1 LFTFVHLCSPASLSS
16 LSSRSSLS
24 SLSSRSSLSSLS
36 SLLQQEII
44 TNVGYD
50 MPLIAKAVGGKGN
63 GTVLKRRK
71 SGASGSNK
79 GQATYLNKGDDIGV
93 DNHIVCNVRS
103 MMGKL
108 SKNIVVQLEAPIH
121 VENKLTVPIYLRLT
135 SNGAQ
140 YNDHHPSDETY
151 GLPIIEG
158 KALGCSTVVQRE
170 TNKSCVDHLF
180 FQTVYIFFFV
190 LISSNNNFICFNNTW
205 NTVFCVA
212 MCQCECSFFFLPT
225 MQCNPTRLPVVLP
238 IPTNL

>member
-1 LFTFVHLCSPASLSS
+1 LFSFFSFFLFL
-16 LSSRSSLS
+16 
-24 SLSSRSSLSSLS
+24 SLS

-158 KALGCSTVVQRE
+158 KALAVVQRE
-170 TNKSCVDHLF
+170 TNHVLTIYFFKLFLF
-180 FQTVYIFFFV
+180 FFFI

-212 MCQCECSFFFLPT
+212 MCQCECSFFFVP
-225 MQCNPTRLPVVLP
+225 MNDAVQPDEIARCFANPDQPLIEMGIRNPYVPEVSVRYV
-238 IPTNL
+238 